1 MIKPEVLALLKSG
14 RVATLGTIAPDGSP
28 HLVPIVFAFD
38 DSVLVTAVDTKPK
51 RSTRLARLANI
62 RRDPRVCILVH
73 NYSEAWHEL
82 WWVRAD
88 GTADIHERGAAFDR
102 ALEALMARYPQY
114 QQTRVEGPVVRITIK
129 RTTVWQA
136 VPS

>member
-14 RVATLGTIAPDGSP
+14 RVATLGTIASDGSP

-38 DSVLVTAVDTKPK
+38 GTVLVTAVDKKPK
-51 RSTRLARLANI
+51 RSTRLVRLANI
-62 RRDPRVCILVH
+62 RQEPRVGVLVH

-82 WWVRAD
+82 WWVRVD
-88 GTADIHERGAAFDR
+88 GTAAIHERGDAFNR
-102 ALEALMARYPQY
+102 ALEALRARYPQY
-114 QQTRVEGPVVRITIK
+114 EQTALEGPVVRITIE
-129 RTTVWQA
+129 RATVWQP